1 MSVAMLA
8 VGLVLRLAGPEQV
21 GEFNL
26 HTTGTILI
34 WVAAVLLFIQAAVF
48 ISAWLF
54 R

>member
-1 MSVAMLA
+1 MLV
-8 VGLVLRLAGPEQV
+8 VGLILRLASPENV

-34 WVAAVLLFIQAAVF
+34 WVAAVLLFIQAMVF
-48 ISAWLF
+48 IIAWLF